1 MVDRSRHPRTTV
13 AGVRLYLS
21 SFRLG
26 RCADVLVDLAGP
38 QRTAAVIANACDLAD
53 PAERKGHVQRELDA
67 LGSLGF
73 TVEELDLRRY
83 LGGASATGELAARL
97 SGYGLVWVRGG
108 NPFVLLRLM
117 RATGFDALLLD
128 LLARDRLVYGG
139 YSGGVDVLAPSLRGF
154 ELLTDPAV
162 APPGLPAEV
171 PWDGLG
177 VLPYAF
183 AAHYRSDHPE
193 TELVEKLVRYYID
206 NHVLFKAVRDGQV
219 LVIRDGT
226 ETVL

>member
-1 MVDRSRHPRTTV
+1 MTPRRGGYRC
-13 AGVRLYLS
+13 GVRLYLS

-26 RCADVLVDLAGP
+26 RHADVLMDLVGP
-38 QRTAAVIANACDLAD
+38 HRTAAVIANACDLA
-53 PAERKGHVQRELDA
+53 PAREREGHVRRELDA
-67 LGSLGF
+67 LGSLGL
-73 TVEELDLRRY
+73 TVDELDLRQFI
-83 LGGASATGELAARL
+83 GGGDAADELAARL
-97 SGYGLVWVRGG
+97 RGYGLVWVRGG
-108 NPFVLLRLM
+108 SPFVLLRTM
-117 RATGFDALLLD
+117 RASGFDRLLLD
-128 LLARDRLVYGG
+128 LLARDGIVYGG

-193 TELVEKLVRYYID
+193 TGLVDKLVQYYID
-206 NHVLFKAVRDGQV
+206 THMLFKAVRDGE
-219 LVIRDGT
+219 VIVVRDGV
-226 ETVL
+226 ETVLG